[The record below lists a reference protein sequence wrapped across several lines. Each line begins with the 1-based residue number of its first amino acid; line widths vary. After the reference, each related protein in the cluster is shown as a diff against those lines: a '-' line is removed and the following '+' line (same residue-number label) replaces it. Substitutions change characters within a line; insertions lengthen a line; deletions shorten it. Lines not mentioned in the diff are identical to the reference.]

1 MGGGKNMLI
10 GIMSDT
16 HDNLILVKKAIE
28 LFNSR
33 KVGYVIHAGD
43 YTSPFT
49 LKLFKE
55 LKCKYVGIFGNNDGD
70 KLLLLE
76 RAEGN
81 IRNQPYIFTLN
92 DRKIVVMHEHNVAD
106 ALADSGH
113 FDLVVY
119 GHTHK
124 PDVRKVKNTL
134 VVNPGEVSSW
144 LYGKSTVA
152 LADLNKME
160 AEIVEL

>member
-1 MGGGKNMLI
+1 MLI

-16 HDNLILVKKAIE
+16 HDHLIYTKKAIE
-28 LFNSR
+28 LFNDK
-33 KVGYVIHAGD
+33 KVKYVIHAGD

-55 LKCKYVGIFGNNDGD
+55 LKCKYTGIFGNNDGD

-76 RAEGN
+76 RADGN
-81 IRNQPYIFTLN
+81 IHNQPYIFTLN
-92 DRKIVVMHEHNVAD
+92 NKRIIVMHEHHIID

-113 FDLVVY
+113 FDLVIY

-124 PDVRKVKNTL
+124 ADVRKVKNTL
-134 VVNPGEVSSW
+134 VVNPGEVGTW
-144 LYGKSTVA
+144 LYGKSSVA
-152 LADLNKME
+152 LADLDKMK
-160 AEIVEL
+160 AEIIGL

>member
-1 MGGGKNMLI
+1 MLI

-16 HDNLILVKKAIE
+16 HDNLISTKKAIE
-28 LFNSR
+28 LFNDR
-33 KVGYVIHAGD
+33 KVEFVIHAGD

-55 LKCKYVGIFGNNDGD
+55 LKCKYAGIFGNNDGD
-70 KLLLLE
+70 KLLLQE

-81 IRNQPYIFTLN
+81 LHNQPYIFTLGGK
-92 DRKIVVMHEHNVAD
+92 KIVVMHEHHVAD

-113 FDLVVY
+113 FDLVIY

-124 PDVRKVKNTL
+124 ADVRKVKKTL
-134 VVNPGEVSSW
+134 VVNPGEVGIW

-152 LADLNKME
+152 LVDLDEMR
-160 AEIVEL
+160 AEIVEI

>member
-1 MGGGKNMLI
+1 
-10 GIMSDT
+10 MSDT
-16 HDNLILVKKAIE
+16 HDNVPLVKKAIE
-28 LFNSR
+28 IFNEK

-55 LKCKYVGIFGNNDGD
+55 LQCKYIGIFGNNDGD

-76 RAEGN
+76 SAEGN
-81 IRNQPYIFTLN
+81 IRNQPYIFTLR
-92 DRKIVVMHEHNVAD
+92 DRKIVVMHEHHVVD

-113 FDLVVY
+113 FDLVIY

-124 PDVRKVKNTL
+124 ADVRKVKNTL
-134 VVNPGEVSSW
+134 VVNPGEVSTY

-152 LADLNKME
+152 LVDLEKLE
-160 AEIVEL
+160 AEIVELKP

>member
-1 MGGGKNMLI
+1 MLI

-16 HDNLILVKKAIE
+16 HDNVPLVKKAIDI
-28 LFNSR
+28 FNEK

-55 LKCKYVGIFGNNDGD
+55 LQCKYIGIFGNNDGD

-76 RAEGN
+76 SAGGN
-81 IRNQPYIFTLN
+81 IRNQPYIFTLR
-92 DRKIVVMHEHNVAD
+92 DRKIVVMHEHHVVD

-113 FDLVVY
+113 FDLVIY

-124 PDVRKVKNTL
+124 ADVRKVKNTL
-134 VVNPGEVSSW
+134 VVNPGEVSTY

-152 LADLNKME
+152 LVDLEKLE
-160 AEIVEL
+160 AEIVELN

>member
-1 MGGGKNMLI
+1 MLI

-16 HDNLILVKKAIE
+16 HDNLIFVKKAIE
-28 LFNSR
+28 LFNNE
-33 KVGYVIHAGD
+33 KVEYVIHAGD

-55 LKCKYVGIFGNNDGD
+55 LECKYVGIFGNNDGD

-76 RAEGN
+76 RAEGK
-81 IRNQPYIFTLN
+81 IHNQPYIFTLN
-92 DRKIVVMHEHNVAD
+92 NRKIVVMHEHQVAD

-113 FDLVVY
+113 FDLVIY

-124 PDVRKVKNTL
+124 SDIRKVKNTL
-134 VVNPGEVSSW
+134 VVNPGEVSTY

-152 LADLNKME
+152 LVDLNKME
-160 AEIVEL
+160 GEIVELK

>member
-1 MGGGKNMLI
+1 MLM

-16 HDNLILVKKAIE
+16 HDNLPLVKKAVEI
-28 LFNSR
+28 FNEKR
-33 KVGYVIHAGD
+33 VGYVIHAGD

-49 LKLFKE
+49 PKLFKE
-55 LKCKYVGIFGNNDGD
+55 LQCEYIGIFGNNDGD

-76 RAEGN
+76 RAEGH
-81 IRNQPYIFTLN
+81 IRNQPYIFTLR
-92 DRKIVVMHEHNVAD
+92 DRKIVVMHEHHVVD

-124 PDVRKVKNTL
+124 ADVRKVKNTL
-134 VVNPGEVSSW
+134 VVNPGEVSTY

-152 LADLNKME
+152 LVDLETLE
-160 AEIVEL
+160 AEIVELN

>member
-1 MGGGKNMLI
+1 MLI

-16 HDNLILVKKAIE
+16 HDNLIFVKKAIE
-28 LFNSR
+28 LFNNK
-33 KVGYVIHAGD
+33 KVEYVIHAGD
-43 YTSPFT
+43 FTSPFT

-76 RAEGN
+76 RAEGK
-81 IRNQPYIFTLN
+81 IHNQPYIFTLN
-92 DRKIVVMHEHNVAD
+92 NRKIVVMHEHQVAD

-113 FDLVVY
+113 YDLVIY

-124 PDVRKVKNTL
+124 SDIRKVKNTL
-134 VVNPGEVSSW
+134 VVNPGEVGTW

-152 LADLNKME
+152 LVDLNKME
-160 AEIVEL
+160 GEIVELK

>member
-1 MGGGKNMLI
+1 MLI

-16 HDNLILVKKAIE
+16 HDNLIFVKKAIE
-28 LFNSR
+28 LFNKR
-33 KVGYVIHAGD
+33 KVEYVIHAGD

-55 LKCKYVGIFGNNDGD
+55 LNCKYVGIFGNNDGD

-81 IRNQPYIFTLN
+81 IQNQPHIFTLN
-92 DRKIVVMHEHNVAD
+92 NRKIIVMHEHNIVD

-113 FDLVVY
+113 FDVVIY
-119 GHTHK
+119 GHTHT
-124 PDVRKVKNTL
+124 PDIRKVKNTL
-134 VVNPGEVSSW
+134 VINPGEVSTW

-160 AEIVEL
+160 AEIIELA

>member
-1 MGGGKNMLI
+1 MLI

-16 HDNLILVKKAIE
+16 HDNIPLVKKAIE
-28 LFNSR
+28 IFNEKR
-33 KVGYVIHAGD
+33 VGYVIHAGD

-55 LKCKYVGIFGNNDGD
+55 LQCKYIGIFGNNDGD

-76 RAEGN
+76 SAEGN
-81 IRNQPYIFTLN
+81 IRNQPYIFTLR
-92 DRKIVVMHEHNVAD
+92 DRKIVVMHEHHVVD

-113 FDLVVY
+113 FDLVIY

-124 PDVRKVKNTL
+124 ADVRKVKNTL
-134 VVNPGEVSSW
+134 VVNPGEVSTY

-152 LADLNKME
+152 LVDLEKLE
-160 AEIVEL
+160 AEIVELN

>member
-1 MGGGKNMLI
+1 MLI

-28 LFNSR
+28 LFNDR

-55 LKCKYVGIFGNNDGD
+55 LKCRYVGIFGNNDGD

-81 IRNQPYIFTLN
+81 IRSQPYIFTLN
-92 DRKIVVMHEHNVAD
+92 NRKIVVMHEHNVAD

-113 FDLVVY
+113 FDLVIY

-152 LADLNKME
+152 LADLDKME

>member
-1 MGGGKNMLI
+1 MLI

-16 HDNLILVKKAIE
+16 HDNLIFVKKAIE
-28 LFNSR
+28 LFNNE
-33 KVGYVIHAGD
+33 KVEYVIHAGD

-55 LKCKYVGIFGNNDGD
+55 LECKYVGIFGNNDGD

-76 RAEGN
+76 RAEGK
-81 IRNQPYIFTLN
+81 IHNQPYIFTLN
-92 DRKIVVMHEHNVAD
+92 NKKIVVMHEHQVAD

-113 FDLVVY
+113 FDLVIY

-124 PDVRKVKNTL
+124 SDIRKVKNTL
-134 VVNPGEVSSW
+134 VVNPGEVSTY

-152 LADLNKME
+152 LVDLNKME
-160 AEIVEL
+160 GEIVELK

>member
-1 MGGGKNMLI
+1 MLI

-16 HDNLILVKKAIE
+16 HDNIPLVKKAVE
-28 LFNSR
+28 LFNEKR
-33 KVGYVIHAGD
+33 VGYVIHAGD

-49 LKLFKE
+49 LKPFKE
-55 LKCKYVGIFGNNDGD
+55 LQCEYIGIFGNNDGD

-81 IRNQPYIFTLN
+81 IRNQPYIFTLK
-92 DRKIVVMHEHNVAD
+92 DRKIVVMHEHHVVD

-113 FDLVVY
+113 FDLVIY

-124 PDVRKVKNTL
+124 ADVRKVKKTL
-134 VVNPGEVSSW
+134 VVNPGEVGTY
-144 LYGKSTVA
+144 LYGKATVA
-152 LADLNKME
+152 LVDLATLE
-160 AEIVEL
+160 AEIVELKP